1 MVLSL
6 SKENTILSY
15 EQKSIVDT
23 FGSFEDFELA
33 NRNLYAD
40 YLASLAGGKQEEKQ
54 VSADEQ

>member
-1 MVLSL
+1 LDL

-23 FGSFEDFELA
+23 FGTFEDFELA
-33 NRNLYAD
+33 NRNLYAS
-40 YLASLAGGKQEEKQ
+40 YLKSLGGKQAG